1 MNLKIMQL
9 ITSQPMNYKEIFEKT
24 HNSQIDKLHRIIKTL
39 LEEKKSKN
47 IRFFYVEDLIKEK
60 LHQEKD
66 DSINLNN
73 SQLKLLQET
82 YSAHE
87 MTYDIG
93 FKSEVLYN
101 ELKVKFEEV
110 KDSID
115 LDYEELICALAK
127 LYATK
132 EMISLFSSYSYN
144 LKDMYNLGD
153 MYDLSRFEG
162 YENFKKFDL
171 VLLKKQGNQAL
182 CGELYEKE
190 NPDLKEDSLSND
202 ILSTDK
208 FQLKKQYESKFRD
221 IKFYK
226 DMTNYFFDDNSISHS
241 EFIKLFVERQVLDHP
256 VKFHCDTIVA
266 ASFIY
271 NLQGIFFKRL
281 SITYLFK
288 NQIFESFNDRN
299 IDSVLLA
306 ASKSKNRKHDF
317 PSLSSKLTDH
327 KL

>member
-9 ITSQPMNYKEIFEKT
+9 ITFQPMNYKDIFEKT
-24 HNSQIDKLHRIIKTL
+24 YNSQIDKLHRIVKTL

-47 IRFFYVEDLIKEK
+47 IRFYHVEDLIEKK

-73 SQLKLLQET
+73 SQLKLLKET
-82 YSAHE
+82 YSAHG
-87 MTYDIG
+87 MTYDID
-93 FKSEVLYN
+93 FKSKVLYN
-101 ELKVKFEEV
+101 ELKDKFEDV
-110 KDSID
+110 KDSINF
-115 LDYEELICALAK
+115 DYEELICALAK

-144 LKDMYNLGD
+144 LRD

-190 NPDLKEDSLSND
+190 NPDLKEDSLSNV
-202 ILSTDK
+202 ILSIDK

-221 IKFYK
+221 IKLYK
-226 DMTNYFFDDNSISHS
+226 DMTNYFFEEDSISHS
-241 EFIKLFVERQVLDHP
+241 EFIKLFVERQVIDHP

-281 SITYLFK
+281 SITYLLK
-288 NQIFESFNDRN
+288 NQIFESFNDRY

-306 ASKSKNRKHDF
+306 ASKLKNHKHDF

>member
-1 MNLKIMQL
+1 
-9 ITSQPMNYKEIFEKT
+9 
-24 HNSQIDKLHRIIKTL
+24 
-39 LEEKKSKN
+39 
-47 IRFFYVEDLIKEK
+47 
-60 LHQEKD
+60 
-66 DSINLNN
+66 
-73 SQLKLLQET
+73 
-82 YSAHE
+82 
-87 MTYDIG
+87 
-93 FKSEVLYN
+93 
-101 ELKVKFEEV
+101 LKVKFEEV

-127 LYATK
+127 LYATR

-144 LKDMYNLGD
+144 LRDMYNLGD

-208 FQLKKQYESKFRD
+208 FELKKQYKSKFRD

-281 SITYLFK
+281 SITYLLK

-306 ASKSKNRKHDF
+306 ASKSKNRKRDF

>member
-1 MNLKIMQL
+1 
-9 ITSQPMNYKEIFEKT
+9 MNYKDIFEKAY
-24 HNSQIDKLHRIIKTL
+24 NSQIDKLHRIIKTL
-39 LEEKKSKN
+39 LIEQRSEN
-47 IRFFYVEDLIKEK
+47 RRFFYADGLIENN
-60 LHQEKD
+60 LHQEKN
-66 DSINLNN
+66 DSINLGN
-73 SQLKLLQET
+73 SHLKLLEET
-82 YSAHE
+82 YMVYE
-87 MTYDIG
+87 MTYDIDS
-93 FKSEVLYN
+93 KSKVLYN
-101 ELKVKFEEV
+101 ELKDKFEDV

-127 LYATK
+127 RYATK
-132 EMISLFSSYSYN
+132 KMISHYNSYSYN
-144 LKDMYNLGD
+144 LKDMY
-153 MYDLSRFEG
+153 DLSKFEG
-162 YENFKKFDL
+162 YRNFEKFDL
-171 VLLKKQGNQAL
+171 VQLRKKGNQAL
-182 CGELYEKE
+182 CDELYEIK
-190 NPDLKEDSLSND
+190 NPNLKKD
-202 ILSTDK
+202 ILSNVILDSNK
-208 FQLKKQYESKFRD
+208 FQLKKQYETIFRD
-221 IKFYK
+221 IKYYK
-226 DMTNYFFDDNSISHS
+226 DMINYFFEEDSISHP

>member
-1 MNLKIMQL
+1 
-9 ITSQPMNYKEIFEKT
+9 MNYKDIFEKAY
-24 HNSQIDKLHRIIKTL
+24 NSQIDKLHRIIKTL
-39 LEEKKSKN
+39 LIEQRSEN
-47 IRFFYVEDLIKEK
+47 RRFFYADGLIENN
-60 LHQEKD
+60 LHQEKN
-66 DSINLNN
+66 DSINLGN
-73 SQLKLLQET
+73 SHLKLLEET
-82 YSAHE
+82 YMVYE
-87 MTYDIG
+87 MTYDIDS
-93 FKSEVLYN
+93 KSKVLYN
-101 ELKVKFEEV
+101 ELKDKFEDV

-127 LYATK
+127 RYATK
-132 EMISLFSSYSYN
+132 KMISHYNSYSYN
-144 LKDMYNLGD
+144 LKDMY
-153 MYDLSRFEG
+153 DLSKFEG
-162 YENFKKFDL
+162 YINFEKFDL
-171 VLLKKQGNQAL
+171 VQLRKKGNQAL